1 MRIMRTGISV
11 LTKALDCTPHG
22 GGPDPYCHALQEI
35 KGSKVKSK
43 LLEVIIEQLAL
54 LRNNTD

>member
-1 MRIMRTGISV
+1 MRTGISA

-35 KGSKVKSK
+35 RRSKVKSK
-43 LLEVIIEQLAL
+43 LLEVIIGQLAL
-54 LRNNTD
+54 LRNNMD

>member
-1 MRIMRTGISV
+1 MWIMRTGISA

-35 KGSKVKSK
+35 RRSKVKSK
-43 LLEVIIEQLAL
+43 LLEVIIGQLAL
-54 LRNNTD
+54 LRNNMD